1 MVNVGFKIKPGKQ
14 WVKLPTASSTNAL
27 QPFQPTEEPLGCGV
41 MADANACWRSAFQRK
56 HRNFCQLHQG
66 QGFQGLV
73 RASIHGNVSV
83 ELSSFTGVD
92 WRILFA
98 GIGPAIR
105 NFSFVLPEELK
116 GRLTALY
123 EDFYELMLCMVK
135 KGMCLGAGFHWNG
148 VETDP
153 VHTTF
158 FEHDIFCLYL
168 QFVELYTLVDSY
180 VIIFFDCICKCN

>member
-1 MVNVGFKIKPGKQ
+1 
-14 WVKLPTASSTNAL
+14 
-27 QPFQPTEEPLGCGV
+27 
-41 MADANACWRSAFQRK
+41 MADTNACWRSAFQRK

-105 NFSFVLPEELK
+105 NFLFVFPEEMK
-116 GRLTALY
+116 GILAALY
-123 EDFYELMLCMVK
+123 EDFYELMSCMGRCEK
-135 KGMCLGAGFHWNG
+135 KVAEEVARKACVWA
-148 VETDP
+148 
-153 VHTTF
+153 
-158 FEHDIFCLYL
+158 
-168 QFVELYTLVDSY
+168 
-180 VIIFFDCICKCN
+180 